1 MRVRLFQ
8 DAAAPAP
15 RQELGVGRNVIHQRV
30 HLGRRVGDQYRTDDM
45 LHRRSAVR
53 HGIPKIQ
60 SMSIVDN
67 KKAFFD
73 YFIEDR
79 YEAGLELEGWEVKA
93 IRAGNNNQNVPI
105 LVLTTETSDAM
116 KTAFRAAGA
125 SGWMSK
131 PFTPERLEAA
141 LKKLL
146 GN

>member
-1 MRVRLFQ
+1 MATILLVDDSTTIRNMLRATLE
-8 DAAAPAP
+8 PAGY
-15 RQELGVGRNVIHQRV
+15 RILEASGGR
-30 HLGRRVGDQYRTDDM
+30 
-45 LHRRSAVR
+45 
-53 HGIPKIQ
+53 
-60 SMSIVDN
+60 
-67 KKAFFD
+67 
-73 YFIEDR
+73 
-79 YEAGLELEGWEVKA
+79 AGLEVVRQEPIDLIISDQNMPGLDGLGMVKA

-125 SGWMSK
+125 SDWMSK

>member
-1 MRVRLFQ
+1 MTEGKTILTVDDSGSLRQMVTFVLKDAGYDVVEAIDGQ
-8 DAAAPAP
+8 D
-15 RQELGVGRNVIHQRV
+15 
-30 HLGRRVGDQYRTDDM
+30 
-45 LHRRSAVR
+45 
-53 HGIPKIQ
+53 
-60 SMSIVDN
+60 
-67 KKAFFD
+67 
-73 YFIEDR
+73 
-79 YEAGLELEGWEVKA
+79 GLEKAKAQHIDLVLTDQNMPGLDGLGMVKA

>member
-1 MRVRLFQ
+1 M
-8 DAAAPAP
+8 
-15 RQELGVGRNVIHQRV
+15 
-30 HLGRRVGDQYRTDDM
+30 
-45 LHRRSAVR
+45 
-53 HGIPKIQ
+53 
-60 SMSIVDN
+60 
-67 KKAFFD
+67 
-73 YFIEDR
+73 
-79 YEAGLELEGWEVKA
+79 
-93 IRAGNNNQNVPI
+93 PI